1 MTGYNEGRLQWMD
14 EGFYPIAERVGGVGK
29 DEVLIVEYVMCSA
42 PLFPLPCPK
51 FEPERI
57 SGL

>member
-1 MTGYNEGRLQWMD
+1 MD
-14 EGFYPIAERVGGVGK
+14 EGVYPIAERLGGMGK
-29 DEVLIVEYVMCSA
+29 DEVLIVEYVMYSA
-42 PLFPLPCPK
+42 PLFPLPCPQ

>member
-1 MTGYNEGRLQWMD
+1 MREGRSGWTRGLIPLLNDW
-14 EGFYPIAERVGGVGK
+14 AVGK
-29 DEVLIVEYVMCSA
+29 DEVLIVEYVMYSA

-51 FEPERI
+51 LEPERI